1 MCALINFEGKAIFSE
16 WVFFVTAAL
25 VGLLIGSFLNVVI
38 YRGPAMW
45 GLVGEDKRARGDLIA
60 PRSYCPSCKAPIA
73 RAHLAPLIGYLMVR
87 GQCASCGAKI
97 PIRYLLVELLG
108 AGAALCECLLL
119 GCTMPALFAAIF
131 FWCLIALAVIDF
143 ETGYLPDAIVLP
155 LIAAGLIANI
165 GDRFVF
171 FIDAAIGAAAGYL
184 VFALV
189 RLAYAAARGREGLG
203 QGDAKLLAA
212 IGAWVGWQGLPAVI
226 FIAAAG
232 SLAVILGIR
241 LGGRRFQVGTALPFG
256 PGLCFGGA
264 AVLAGSRIDL
274 TLFADAF
281 IGG

>member
-1 MCALINFEGKAIFSE
+1 MCALINLKGKPIFSE
-16 WVFFVTAAL
+16 WVFFATAAL
-25 VGLLIGSFLNVVI
+25 VGLLIGGFLNVVI

-60 PRSYCPSCKAPIA
+60 PRSYCPNCKTPIA
-73 RAHLAPLIGYLMVR
+73 RAHLAPLVGYLVVR
-87 GQCASCGAKI
+87 GQCASCGAQI
-97 PIRYLLVELLG
+97 PIRYPLVELLG
-108 AGAALCECLLL
+108 AGAALGACLLFGFTL
-119 GCTMPALFAAIF
+119 SALFAAIF

-155 LIAAGLIANI
+155 LIAAGLIVNI

-171 FIDAAIGAAAGYL
+171 FADAAIGAVAGYL
-184 VFALV
+184 VFTLI

-212 IGAWVGWQGLPAVI
+212 IGAWVGWQGLPAAI

-232 SLAVILGIR
+232 SLVIIMAVR
-241 LGGRRFQVGTALPFG
+241 LGGRRFQAGTALPFG
-256 PGLCFGGA
+256 PGLCFGAA
-264 AVLAGSRIDL
+264 AVLAASRIDL
-274 TLFADAF
+274 TRFADAL